1 LLVFKDFQ
9 EVRAGVLATARNA
22 SMQGVG
28 TKLGT
33 VESRDSGVM
42 GQANIGISGQHGTYK
57 TYKTPPCS
65 VRRVS
70 GVPPRLHHFAA
81 DKRRELGPQRLV
93 ERAVP
98 PRRAQRGPNVRNGA
112 AMAGTI
118 ERPARI
124 AAVEH
129 CATALNGAEADGSNV
144 KGPRND
150 IAARQRA
157 ADEKRHF
164 GCVCRLLPPL
174 RRLFAVIQ

>member
-1 LLVFKDFQ
+1 MRPERLELPAYWFEANGPCIFSNLEALPTIANNCDKLLVFKDFQ

-81 DKRRELGPQRLV
+81 DKRRWLATLAESRATGAPDPQPGRTSRPAGPGRSVGQMC
-93 ERAVP
+93 A
-98 PRRAQRGPNVRNGA
+98 NGA
-112 AMAGTI
+112 AMAG
-118 ERPARI
+118 I
-124 AAVEH
+124 AKA
-129 CATALNGAEADGSNV
+129 A
-144 KGPRND
+144 GPD
-150 IAARQRA
+150 
-157 ADEKRHF
+157 
-164 GCVCRLLPPL
+164 C
-174 RRLFAVIQ
+174 